1 MGSCVHTYTTV
12 TVHLRK
18 PNWEGES
25 HILYALQGH
34 AWQPGHLLAMIPLPV
49 EHAFE
54 SPSKVAQLAMLEQRA
69 AGRLMR
75 SAHKVGRTVHFDRYL
90 FPIVESNARVDAVP
104 GDLATMLFLYAGT
117 T

>member
-1 MGSCVHTYTTV
+1 MGSCVHTSTTV
-12 TVHLRK
+12 HVKKT
-18 PNWEGES
+18 NWEGVS
-25 HILYALQGH
+25 HILYALQGP
-34 AWQPGHLLAMIPLPV
+34 AWPPGQLLAMIPLPV

-54 SPSKVAQLAMLEQRA
+54 SPSKVTQLAMLEQRA

>member
-1 MGSCVHTYTTV
+1 MGSCVHT
-12 TVHLRK
+12 TVHVRK
-18 PNWEGES
+18 PNWEGVS
-25 HILYALQGH
+25 HILYALQGP
-34 AWQPGHLLAMIPLPV
+34 AWPPGQILAMIPLPV

-54 SPSKVAQLAMLEQRA
+54 SPSKVTQKAMLEQRA

-75 SAHKVGRTVHFDRYL
+75 TADKVERTVHFDRYL
-90 FPIVESNARVDAVP
+90 LSIVESNARVDAVP